1 MAGASFMLLWL
12 CGRPPAFQC
21 LPMGLG
27 YVAYRGTVMLAE
39 DGQVG
44 SIIYLSVLFWDL
56 EWE

>member
-1 MAGASFMLLWL
+1 
-12 CGRPPAFQC
+12 
-21 LPMGLG
+21 MGLG